1 MDSAYDIVKLHK
13 YDDVDLMP
21 KWKKTLFRFAPIT
34 TFGAV
39 GSYIVYFAFRIY
51 CTKDSQDT
59 FHKTYW
65 LAWFFIVAEAL
76 VACRLHSTYS
86 NINTANDTQY
96 LPYSTKPG

>member
-1 MDSAYDIVKLHK
+1 
-13 YDDVDLMP
+13 MP
-21 KWKKTLFRFAPIT
+21 KWKKTLFRFAPLT
-34 TFGAV
+34 TAGAV

-76 VACRLHSTYS
+76 VARRFPSIFPET
-86 NINTANDTQY
+86 NIANAMQC
-96 LPYSTKPG
+96 LPYSIKPG